1 MLQLLHGEP
10 TFSDRFISYMLARN
24 LRIEADA
31 RLVGSHMGIRSAR
44 ERPLAK
50 RCPQLVRL
58 LLQLPHPL
66 HLHRQVAT
74 DLLDL
79 AFKGTWK
86 FRASDQASLPP
97 RAT

>member
-79 AFKGTWK
+79 AFEGIWQ
-86 FRASDQASLPP
+86 FRQCGRSSCPTH
-97 RAT
+97 AT